1 MKIIQCFTT
10 STITQPLIPVSRIRP
25 AAYKTNPKLTFGR
38 AVAILFCWLI
48 NTFPKYK
55 RGLEASNDEK
65 ISRQRPVK
73 ELIRQ
78 LHLYLNSFDA
88 AGFPWNYSV
97 VYKKLWLRMKRTQ
110 EV

>member
-1 MKIIQCFTT
+1 MKIIQYFTT

-38 AVAILFCWLI
+38 AVAILFCRLI

-73 ELIRQ
+73 EFIRQ

-88 AGFPWNYSV
+88 AGFP
-97 VYKKLWLRMKRTQ
+97 
-110 EV
+110 